1 MLQVFSVG
9 GYVVL
14 IIGIIS
20 ILIAAITYKR
30 KGEAEISQS
39 LVEIPL
45 FKFGVLMVMLG
56 LVMKLIF

>member
-1 MLQVFSVG
+1 MSEWREAT
-9 GYVVL
+9 
-14 IIGIIS
+14 IGDLCETVS
-20 ILIAAITYKR
+20 ITYKR